1 MVHENY
7 RMKILIVDNINSE
20 TERLKL
26 GFSSIQADI
35 RYAYH
40 WSETLMV
47 CRDFHPDIILI
58 DYTTK
63 DLDITHGIISIRSCS
78 KTPIL
83 VLSAFNDSQ
92 LLIKALEEGADDFL
106 IKPVSRSEL
115 IAHINNLVRRV
126 HGARIEQQ
134 LLRLPTQP

>member
-1 MVHENY
+1 
-7 RMKILIVDNINSE
+7 MKILIIDDVNTV

-26 GFSSIQADI
+26 GFPSTQADI
-35 RYAYH
+35 RYAHKWNEAIY
-40 WSETLMV
+40 V
-47 CRDFHPDIILI
+47 AKDFHPDIILI
-58 DYTTK
+58 DYTTTE
-63 DLDITHGIISIRSCS
+63 LDIVHGINSIRSFS

-83 VLSAFNDSQ
+83 VLSAFNDSHV
-92 LLIKALEEGADDFL
+92 LIKALEEGADDFL

-126 HGARIEQQ
+126 YGARVEQK